1 MILRGHSTTTWTEFC
16 HLGQFL
22 HPKVVKNRYFL
33 TPSPPHLVH
42 VVIEWPLTGWQTFWL
57 IKCRKIMVM
66 AGMHLYKQK
75 GKKALDTVSNQ
86 VPFSN
91 MNVTTL
97 FLLSTK
103 LLV

>member
-22 HPKVVKNRYFL
+22 HPEVVKNKQLY
-33 TPSPPHLVH
+33 HLVH
-42 VVIEWPLTGWQTFWL
+42 VVIEWPITGWQTFWL

-91 MNVTTL
+91 MNLTTL

>member
-1 MILRGHSTTTWTEFC
+1 MKSH
-16 HLGQFL
+16 Q
-22 HPKVVKNRYFL
+22 
-33 TPSPPHLVH
+33 
-42 VVIEWPLTGWQTFWL
+42 EWNLLSQSLSIWQKASLMMMLTGWQTFWL
-57 IKCRKIMVM
+57 MKCPKIMVM
-66 AGMHLYKQK
+66 AGMHLYKNK
-75 GKKALDTVSNQ
+75 LGKQALDTVSNQ